1 MSIKYHISDVLRVT
15 DANVSLDAELAD
27 STINQAYDMVFF
39 GVGNFLSGNYR
50 QAGDVDEITSNL
62 SVSEASLNK
71 AAFFHITSD
80 TSSFLG
86 GSLSSY
92 GAGITN
98 AGTIFAPGAVVNL
111 TASDD
116 SVVSL
121 SSVTTFGART
131 HTVMSNISQ
140 STSAASGDALK
151 KLSGNVSSP
160 GDGLLQAATAAI
172 FKKTGKNA
180 AISNDVALVAK
191 INKNLNT
198 AFSNSVKE
206 TNSNYSDSK
215 YFQKYLGAG
224 RYESNGADIND
235 ALAYDV
241 NDTVFN
247 MVVELTGNVLDTDGS
262 PALTGD
268 NINSIFGTKDTDH
281 LINTGATA
289 TGEYSIKALISLRQD
304 DRF

>member
-1 MSIKYHISDVLRVT
+1 
-15 DANVSLDAELAD
+15 
-27 STINQAYDMVFF
+27 MVFF

-50 QAGDVDEITSNL
+50 QAGDVNEITSNL

-98 AGTIFAPGAVVNL
+98 AGTIFAPGAVANL
-111 TASDD
+111 TTSDD

-121 SSVTTFGART
+121 SSVTTLGART

-140 STSAASGDALK
+140 TTDAVSGDSLK
-151 KLSGNVSSP
+151 KLSVSVSSP
-160 GDGLLQAATAAI
+160 GDALLQAATAAI

-191 INKNLNT
+191 INKNLNIV
-198 AFSNSVKE
+198 FSNSVEENDSK
-206 TNSNYSDSK
+206 YSDSK

-241 NDTVFN
+241 NQTIFN
-247 MVVELTGNVLDTDGS
+247 MVV
-262 PALTGD
+262 
-268 NINSIFGTKDTDH
+268 
-281 LINTGATA
+281 
-289 TGEYSIKALISLRQD
+289 
-304 DRF
+304 